1 VLRKGKKVQ
10 PINLRFRDTERGYK
24 TWITPS
30 SSFPKRRGIAHVF
43 QSGNN
48 CLFEESQN
56 YVIEKEDGNL
66 PVTEIYVNGD
76 GEKKNQ
82 RLGCKRKRKTESE
95 DQTF

>member
-1 VLRKGKKVQ
+1 M
-10 PINLRFRDTERGYK
+10 
-24 TWITPS
+24 
-30 SSFPKRRGIAHVF
+30 F

-66 PVTEIYVNGD
+66 PVTEICVN

-82 RLGCKRKRKTESE
+82 RLGCKRKRKTQSE
-95 DQTF
+95 GQTF